1 MLFNL
6 GKSCFLKCMA
16 VNVSLNTVSLL
27 LLLNSLLIYMEKYL
41 RTAVKSGVPSS

>member
-6 GKSCFLKCMA
+6 GKSCFLKCVA

-27 LLLNSLLIYMEKYL
+27 LLLNSLLMYTEEYL
-41 RTAVKSGVPSS
+41 RTAVKSGAPSP